1 MKEGLR
7 YKYKIKRKY
16 FQNSI
21 REVADGA
28 IKDVIE
34 LAFADRKNFF
44 IYYSY
49 GTEADTHA
57 IVNALLSSGK
67 AVYLPRVEGDNIVPV
82 AYTSDTELIKNSFG
96 ISEPVGQAYEGEIDV
111 CIAPLLAVNSK
122 GYRLGYGGG
131 YYDRYFAAHPD
142 VLKAGL
148 GYSLQM
154 CEDEFE
160 EEHDVPLDIF
170 ICERGVITFGK

>member
-16 FQNSI
+16 FQHSA

-28 IKDVIE
+28 IRDIID
-34 LAFADRKNFF
+34 LAFADKDSFF

-57 IVNALLSSGK
+57 LIENLLSLGK
-67 AVYLPRVEGDNIVPV
+67 KVYLPRVEGDTIVPV
-82 AYTSDTELIKNSFG
+82 PYTAQTELVKNSYG
-96 ISEPVGQAYEGEIDV
+96 IPEPVGQAYEGDIDV

-131 YYDRYFAAHPD
+131 YYDRYFAAHPNI
-142 VLKAGL
+142 LKVGL
-148 GYSLQM
+148 GYSLQS
-154 CEDEFE
+154 CEDKFE
-160 EEHDVPLDIF
+160 ENYDIPLDLF
-170 ICERGVITFGK
+170 ISERGIITFGK